1 MKTNNAGVRWVS
13 KISLFMAYVAGVVL
27 AFMMLLT
34 FFDVIGRSLF
44 NSPIIG
50 SVEILT
56 LAMGLLIYL
65 GVGQTTIKGKHI
77 RVDVLTRLLPKK
89 MQHYLDVIVHILG
102 LLISTLIFWRLCVL
116 AFEQTAELNTTQNL
130 GLPVWLIAVL
140 MAVFSLSLITGM
152 TVQLC
157 SSVVT
162 LIKSR
167 G

>member
-1 MKTNNAGVRWVS
+1 M
-13 KISLFMAYVAGVVL
+13 SLSPIGI
-27 AFMMLLT
+27 
-34 FFDVIGRSLF
+34 DVI
-44 NSPIIG
+44 
-50 SVEILT
+50 
-56 LAMGLLIYL
+56 
-65 GVGQTTIKGKHI
+65 
-77 RVDVLTRLLPKK
+77 
-89 MQHYLDVIVHILG
+89 ILG

>member
-1 MKTNNAGVRWVS
+1 
-13 KISLFMAYVAGVVL
+13 MAYVAGVVL

-65 GVGQTTIKGKHI
+65 GVGQTTIKGNHI

-89 MQHYLDVIVHILG
+89 SQHYLDVIVHILG

>member
-1 MKTNNAGVRWVS
+1 
-13 KISLFMAYVAGVVL
+13 MAYGAGGVL

-65 GVGQTTIKGKHI
+65 GIGQTTIRGNHI
-77 RVDVLTRLLPKK
+77 RVDVLTGLLPKTI
-89 MQHYLDVIVHILG
+89 QHYLDVIVHILG
-102 LLISTLIFWRLCVL
+102 LLVSILIFWRLCVL

-152 TVQLC
+152 TIQLYL
-157 SSVVT
+157 SVAT
-162 LIKSR
+162 LIKPR

>member
-1 MKTNNAGVRWVS
+1 
-13 KISLFMAYVAGVVL
+13 
-27 AFMMLLT
+27 
-34 FFDVIGRSLF
+34 
-44 NSPIIG
+44 
-50 SVEILT
+50 LT

-65 GVGQTTIKGKHI
+65 GVGQTTIKGNHI
-77 RVDVLTRLLPKK
+77 RVDVLTRLLSKK
-89 MQHYLDVIVHILG
+89 IQHYLDVIVHILG

>member
-1 MKTNNAGVRWVS
+1 
-13 KISLFMAYVAGVVL
+13 MAYVAGVVL

-65 GVGQTTIKGKHI
+65 GVGQTTIKGNHI
-77 RVDVLTRLLPKK
+77 RVDVLTRLLSKK
-89 MQHYLDVIVHILG
+89 IQHYLDVIVHILG

>member
-1 MKTNNAGVRWVS
+1 
-13 KISLFMAYVAGVVL
+13 MAYAASAVL

-34 FFDVIGRSLF
+34 FFDVIGRSFF

-65 GVGQTTIKGKHI
+65 GIGQTTIRGNHI
-77 RVDVLTRLLPKK
+77 RVDVLTRLLPERV
-89 MQHYLDVIVHILG
+89 QHSIDVIVHILG

-116 AFEQTAELNTTQNL
+116 AIEQTDELNTTQNL
-130 GLPVWLIAVL
+130 GLPVWLVAIL
-140 MAVFSLSLITGM
+140 MAVFSLGLVTGM
-152 TVQLC
+152 AVQLC
-157 SSVVT
+157 SSVAT
-162 LIKSR
+162 LIKRR